1 VQSRLTLREGD
12 TLDRDASRRLNDE
25 LVQIDEHLTTS
36 VRGSG
41 SSDAQRAGIIL
52 RIMLRSTAA
61 QPATAASVSVN
72 EGVSAPQVIS
82 RVPPEYTEQARQAKW
97 QGTVGLQ
104 VIVNEMGIPQEIK
117 IVRPL
122 GMGLDQKAIE
132 AVQQWRFQP
141 GLKDGKPV
149 PVTANL
155 ELNFRLQ

>member
-1 VQSRLTLREGD
+1 
-12 TLDRDASRRLNDE
+12 
-25 LVQIDEHLTTS
+25 
-36 VRGSG
+36 
-41 SSDAQRAGIIL
+41 
-52 RIMLRSTAA
+52 
-61 QPATAASVSVN
+61 VN

-104 VIVNEMGIPQEIK
+104 VIVDEKGIPQEIK